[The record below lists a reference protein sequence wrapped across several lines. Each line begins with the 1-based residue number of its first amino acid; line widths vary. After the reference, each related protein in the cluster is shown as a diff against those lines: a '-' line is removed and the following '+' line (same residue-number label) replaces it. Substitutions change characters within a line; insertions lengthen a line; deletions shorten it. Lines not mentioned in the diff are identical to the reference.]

1 MAHSGASVLTIPTD
15 RVAPACDFNAWETE
29 PVIVTVLV
37 AVYKPDRSILKKGT
51 AHHGGDV
58 IATGVPGS

>member
-1 MAHSGASVLTIPTD
+1 MPHTGASVLTIPTD
-15 RVAPACDFNAWETE
+15 RVAPACDFNAWATE

-37 AVYKPDRSILKKGT
+37 AVYKPARSILRKGT

-58 IATGVPGS
+58 IATRVPGS